1 MDFIWHGFQEAW
13 HLIISGDPTIQAV
26 VRNTIHVAFWS
37 TFWAL
42 LIGLPI
48 GVSLGVGRFRG
59 RGFMVGL
66 ANGGMGFPPVV
77 VGMFLFLLML
87 RGSPL
92 GQFDLL
98 YTMRGVIFAQTVLA
112 LPIVI
117 ALTAAAVQAVDD
129 GLLDQARV
137 LGANRI
143 RVGVL
148 ALREARVGVF
158 AAAIA
163 AVGATLSEV
172 GAVILVGGNI
182 RGVTDTLASGVLL
195 AVAEGQ
201 FDEAI
206 AYGTILLGI
215 IFLLAGVLTFA
226 QYAGSPSRALR
237 RL

>member
-1 MDFIWHGFQEAW
+1 MDFIWHGFQQAW
-13 HLIISGDPTIQAV
+13 HLIVSGDPTLKIV
-26 VRNTIHVAFWS
+26 VRHTLYVAFWS

-48 GVSLGVGRFRG
+48 GVTLGVGRFRG
-59 RGFMVGL
+59 RGAMVAL
-66 ANGGMGFPPVV
+66 ANGGLGFPSVV

-87 RGSPL
+87 PLAPL
-92 GQFDLL
+92 GQFQLI
-98 YTMRGVIFAQTVLA
+98 YTLRGVIVAQAVLA

-117 ALTAAAVQAVDD
+117 ALTAAAVQAVDR

-137 LGANRI
+137 LGASRL

-163 AVGATLSEV
+163 ALGATLSEV
-172 GAVILVGGNI
+172 GAVVIIGGNI
-182 RGVTDTLASGVLL
+182 QGSTDTLATAVLL
-195 AVAEGQ
+195 TISQGRYSES
-201 FDEAI
+201 I

-215 IFLLAGVLTFA
+215 IFLLAAGLTFA